1 LTRERSEVAAAD
13 TDGPL
18 KALSGNGE
26 HGPGL
31 LELCMAALLGFAV
44 LLVIVLAAGG
54 RPALVL
60 HIPPIRIGMRS
71 RAHRPVPPSLTQ
83 LSLLRC

>member
-1 LTRERSEVAAAD
+1 
-13 TDGPL
+13 
-18 KALSGNGE
+18 
-26 HGPGL
+26 
-31 LELCMAALLGFAV
+31 
-44 LLVIVLAAGG
+44 VIVLAAGG